1 MTSFGVLRPVKDVP
15 NFFGIGT
22 LDQAIAF
29 ATLYWII
36 GRVLGI
42 VDVII
47 VKHYVDYINRKYAVT
62 MAMADTL
69 HVLTYISREAES
81 KAMFDGLHIC
91 VRYSLL
97 SRLFYSNWK
106 NVLLVILRQ

>member
-1 MTSFGVLRPVKDVP
+1 M
-15 NFFGIGT
+15 GIGT
-22 LDQAIAF
+22 LDQIIAF

-36 GRVLGI
+36 GRVLAI

-47 VKHYVDYINRKYAVT
+47 VKHYVDNINRKYAVT
-62 MAMADTL
+62 MAMAPPTVNMADTL

-81 KAMFDGLHIC
+81 KAMFDELHIR

-97 SRLFYSNWK
+97 SRLSYSN
-106 NVLLVILRQ
+106 